1 MESRNNKKCVICNK
15 RRSRGGSPLLLS
27 RFPLDSDRCRMW
39 VKNAGLEDLA
49 YVPIE
54 KLHQLKF
61 VCGGHFTPESFN
73 AKGTRLKNSAIPT
86 LELSNPILPDEVL
99 TEFPLHVK
107 DSNKEN
113 LKTVLYDHS
122 YCIPKKSNPVER
134 VPLTTTTK
142 QLNSTCLGA
151 VDIPD
156 SGISAKTTFE
166 PLPSTSNAPEHMTY
180 KPITHDDKNICHQD
194 AQAEI
199 LVHSY
204 KRPKKNIEM
213 KDTSSTFTIKEKR
226 LWRQLQNAKKTI
238 RNIAKVV
245 AEEHNR
251 NFLNIKKLNSTI
263 VNPTFKTKMR
273 VKYAAHA
280 LSNTVA
286 AILKMM
292 AWKEVSDC
300 NDTAFVIEQLDKLFD
315 CTNGPSSLNDVK
327 KGIRENVSTS
337 SNHIESW
344 TFYTDKLKSLK
355 FITAENTILKNV
367 KCVKGYQISIK
378 SLNDIWEKLKN
389 EGFKYMNLRQ
399 FNQDSLENLF
409 GIIRQHSVTNR
420 NPTITHFTA
429 ALKTSMVTGLKVPH
443 SRSANCEADN
453 NKHMLEY
460 KDILKTNLKTTEI
473 KINVQDSTDTEF
485 YPVLSIPDP
494 ENLEQPIENLCSLEN
509 QPVVYVSGYLA
520 AKLLQN
526 SSCLICEECLS
537 VKTPVDNDLY
547 AYISLR
553 EWWHD
558 KKSLVYPTI
567 QLCTTVN
574 EAKQFYHDHIADQIY
589 MENVGKFIFLML
601 STNCNF
607 SWFKCQQHNK

>member
-39 VKNAGLEDLA
+39 VKNAGIEDLA

-238 RNIAKVV
+238 RNIAKS
-245 AEEHNR
+245 R
-251 NFLNIKKLNSTI
+251 
-263 VNPTFKTKMR
+263 VN
-273 VKYAAHA
+273 
-280 LSNTVA
+280 
-286 AILKMM
+286 
-292 AWKEVSDC
+292 
-300 NDTAFVIEQLDKLFD
+300 LDKLD
-315 CTNGPSSLNDVK
+315 SEVLTLLVKDV
-327 KGIRENVSTS
+327 V
-337 SNHIESW
+337 
-344 TFYTDKLKSLK
+344 
-355 FITAENTILKNV
+355 
-367 KCVKGYQISIK
+367 Q
-378 SLNDIWEKLKN
+378 
-389 EGFKYMNLRQ
+389 
-399 FNQDSLENLF
+399 
-409 GIIRQHSVTNR
+409 
-420 NPTITHFTA
+420 
-429 ALKTSMVTGLKVPH
+429 
-443 SRSANCEADN
+443 N
-453 NKHMLEY
+453 NK
-460 KDILKTNLKTTEI
+460 
-473 KINVQDSTDTEF
+473 
-485 YPVLSIPDP
+485 
-494 ENLEQPIENLCSLEN
+494 
-509 QPVVYVSGYLA
+509 
-520 AKLLQN
+520 
-526 SSCLICEECLS
+526 
-537 VKTPVDNDLY
+537 
-547 AYISLR
+547 
-553 EWWHD
+553 
-558 KKSLVYPTI
+558 KKSQGKRWTLA
-567 QLCTTVN
+567 N
-574 EAKQFYHDHIADQIY
+574 KIY
-589 MENVGKFIFLML
+589 ALAIFKRSPKAYRYMQKLFTL
-601 STNCNF
+601 PST
-607 SWFKCQQHNK
+607 KTLQRI